1 MICLP
6 IVAKTNAE
14 AFRLLEL
21 AAPEPADL
29 YELRFDLW
37 EEAPDIAGL
46 LRAATRPVIATCRS
60 REQGGNFQGDA
71 ATRLALLQA
80 AMDAGAEYIDAEED
94 VIGSLERRD
103 GAVVIA
109 SWHDFG
115 GMPADLRA
123 VSDRLAATPCD
134 WVKFAVTPKRLGDNF
149 TVLNAIRAS
158 RKPAIGIAMG
168 ELGLATRILGPAH
181 GSMLTFGTLSAGLES
196 APGQTTARQLAEV
209 YRLKAITR
217 DTAVYGLVGDPVR
230 HSAGPVFHN
239 RAFAA
244 LGVDAVYIP
253 FLCSDLGGF
262 IKDAPQAINL
272 CGLSVTMPLK
282 HDALALADRASEMAA
297 RSGAANTLSRIDGAW
312 HADNTDFVAV
322 AGGVGDHARQGG
334 IVLEKA
340 EALLL
345 GTGGAARA
353 IGGALES
360 LGCRV
365 TVSGRNQDK
374 TRSLAADMGWKS
386 IAWNARTADGWK
398 VVANSTPIG
407 MSPHIDETPFPAGH
421 WHAGMVA
428 FDAVYHPRSTRFLR
442 EAGAAGAV
450 TVDGVDMFIRQG
462 MEQFRLWTGREI
474 PEALRHI
481 PEA

>member
-6 IVAKTNAE
+6 IVAKTNTE

-21 AAPEPADL
+21 AGREPADL
-29 YELRFDLW
+29 FELRFDLW

-46 LRAATRPVIATCRS
+46 LRAAARPVIATCRS
-60 REQGGNFQGDA
+60 REQGGNFSGDTA
-71 ATRLALLQA
+71 ARLALLQA
-80 AMDAGAEYIDAEED
+80 AMDAGAEYVDAEED
-94 VIGSLERRD
+94 VIGGLKRHD
-103 GAVVIA
+103 GVVVIA

-115 GMPADLRA
+115 GIPADLRA
-123 VSDRLAATPCD
+123 VSERLAATPCD
-134 WVKFAVTPKRLGDNF
+134 WVKFAVTPKKLSDNF
-149 TVLNAIRAS
+149 TVLDAIRAS

-196 APGQTTARQLAEV
+196 APGQTTVRQLAEI
-209 YRLKAITR
+209 YRLKTITR
-217 DTAVYGLVGDPVR
+217 NTAVYGLAGDPVR

-244 LGVDAVYIP
+244 LGIDAVYIP

-262 IKDAPQAINL
+262 VKDAPRVVNL
-272 CGLSVTMPLK
+272 RGLSVTMPLK
-282 HDALALADRASEMAA
+282 HEALAVADRASEVAT
-297 RSGAANTLSRIDGAW
+297 RSGAANTLSLAEGAW
-312 HADNTDFVAV
+312 HADNTDFSAV
-322 AGGVGDHARQGG
+322 AGGVGDRARQAG

-365 TVSGRNQDK
+365 TVSGRNPDK
-374 TRSLAADMGWKS
+374 TRALAAAMGWDKVE
-386 IAWNARTADGWK
+386 WDARTGGDWK

-407 MSPHIDETPFPAGH
+407 MSPRVDETPFPAGH
-421 WHAGMVA
+421 WHSGMAA
-428 FDAVYHPRSTRFLR
+428 FDAVYHPRKTRFLR
-442 EAGAAGAV
+442 EAAEAGAV

-462 MEQFRLWTGREI
+462 MEQFRLWTGRDI
-474 PEALRHI
+474 PEGLRHI